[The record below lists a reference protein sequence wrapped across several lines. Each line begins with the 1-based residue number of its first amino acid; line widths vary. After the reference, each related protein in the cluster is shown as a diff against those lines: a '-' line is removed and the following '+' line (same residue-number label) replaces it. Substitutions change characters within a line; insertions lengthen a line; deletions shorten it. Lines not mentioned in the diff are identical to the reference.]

1 MKKTTLLV
9 LLSVALF
16 SAGCVSQG
24 NKVLKDETSKT
35 VSQKIVKGKTTK
47 DQVRAT
53 YGDPLT
59 TSFTDSGNEIWRYE
73 FVKGHAK
80 ASNYIPLVNLFASGS
95 TGDKKE
101 LVVFFDKRGVVK
113 NYSMSTSKVDTDTS
127 LFQ

>member
-16 SAGCVSQG
+16 SAGCVSSG
-24 NKVLKDETSKT
+24 NKVLKDETSKS
-35 VSQKIVKGKTTK
+35 VAQKIHKGKSTK
-47 DQVRAT
+47 DDVRAI

-59 TSFTDSGNEIWRYE
+59 TSFTDSGNEIWKYQ

-80 ASNYIPLVNLFASGS
+80 ATNFIPVVSMFSSGS
-95 TGDKKE
+95 TGNKKE
-101 LVVFFDKRGVVK
+101 LVVFFDKRGIVK
-113 NYSMSTSKVDTDTS
+113 NFSMSTSKLDTNTG